1 MEVNPLLKHD
11 TSVPAKYYTG
21 TVESQ
26 ERIEGFWS
34 FGTLGRREALKH
46 RGTESTEEGAHRRG
60 SAEKREERQEG
71 KTRWPKNRVL
81 VVPF

>member
-1 MEVNPLLKHD
+1 MEVNPLLKYD

-26 ERIEGFWS
+26 ERIKGFWS
-34 FGTLGRREALKH
+34 FGALGGREALKH
-46 RGTESTEEGAHRRG
+46 RGTEST
-60 SAEKREERQEG
+60 EKREERQEG